1 MVVGS
6 KEAKW
11 VRNLLYE
18 MSIWPKPIAPIF
30 IHCDNQST
38 LSKTYSQVYNEK
50 SELDIFIYVNDLI
63 ANEVISII
71 FIRIERNCVVFLRIN
86 KGSDM

>member
-1 MVVGS
+1 
-6 KEAKW
+6 
-11 VRNLLYE
+11 